1 MIKTIFTHYK
11 SLIAS
16 LIWLF
21 IVYASGR
28 GYIDADTAKLL
39 SESCVL
45 IFWAVNISNH
55 MKR

>member
-1 MIKTIFTHYK
+1 MIKTIYTHYK

-16 LIWLF
+16 LLWLF

-28 GYIDADTAKLL
+28 GWIDADTAKLL

-45 IFWAVNISNH
+45 IFGAVNISNH
-55 MKR
+55 MKK

>member
-16 LIWLF
+16 LLWLL
-21 IVYASGR
+21 IVYSHGR
-28 GYIDADTAKLL
+28 GYIDVDTAKLL

-45 IFWAVNISNH
+45 IFWAVNINNH

>member
-1 MIKTIFTHYK
+1 MIKAIYTHYK

-16 LIWLF
+16 IIWLF
-21 IVYASGR
+21 IVYWNGR
-28 GYIDADTAKLL
+28 GWIDADTAKLL
-39 SESCVL
+39 SELCVL